1 MKRAIVGLLKLLIS
15 GAILGY
21 LFRQAWRDDSFTILY
36 SQPKHWGLLVGA
48 LAAAL
53 LSLTVCILR
62 WRMLVVALNIPFST
76 RDAFRL
82 GMLGYLF
89 NFFTLGIVGGDVL
102 KAIMIARD
110 KPGRR
115 LEAVASVLID
125 RAIGLYALF
134 VLASLAML
142 NIDWN
147 ALEVRNPEQLAAVRR
162 ICDVTNVAAIVGGV
176 LIVVLLIPQITHSKA
191 VHALTRL
198 PGIGPFVTKALLAL
212 QLYQQRRVLLLATL
226 LMSLGV
232 HLLSSLSVFLVACGL
247 PGDDPTLG
255 THLVI
260 VPIAMVASA
269 IPLPGGLGAVEYALD
284 FLYRGVATVNI
295 GERQGFIIAL
305 AYRVITM
312 IIASIGLAY
321 YLSGRREV
329 RAMLQTADR
338 GEMDSEP
345 GESEANPA

>member
-1 MKRAIVGLLKLLIS
+1 MKRALIGLIKVLIS
-15 GAILGY
+15 CAILGY
-21 LFRQAWRDDSFTILY
+21 LFRQAWRDDSFSSLY
-36 SQPKHWGLLVGA
+36 SQPKDWGLLFGA
-48 LAAAL
+48 LAASL
-53 LSLTVCILR
+53 LSLILCILR
-62 WRMLVVALNIPFST
+62 WRMLVVALQIPFSI

-134 VLASLAML
+134 VLASLAIL
-142 NIDWN
+142 NIDWST
-147 ALEVRNPEQLAAVRR
+147 LGERNPEQLAAVRR
-162 ICDVTNVAAIVGGV
+162 ICDVTTTAAIVGG
-176 LIVVLLIPQITHSKA
+176 IAIFVLLIPQITHSQA

-198 PGIGPFVTKALLAL
+198 PAVGPLISKALMAL
-212 QLYQQRRVLLLATL
+212 QLYQRRRGLLLATL

-232 HLLSSLSVFLVACGL
+232 HLLSSLSVFLVARGL
-247 PGDDPTLG
+247 PGDDPNLA

-284 FLYRGVATVNI
+284 FLYRGVATMNI

-312 IIASIGLAY
+312 IIASIGLFY
-321 YLSGRREV
+321 YLTGRREV
-329 RAMLQTADR
+329 RAMLQAA
-338 GEMDSEP
+338 GSSEVD
-345 GESEANPA
+345 ESHGTTELPVA